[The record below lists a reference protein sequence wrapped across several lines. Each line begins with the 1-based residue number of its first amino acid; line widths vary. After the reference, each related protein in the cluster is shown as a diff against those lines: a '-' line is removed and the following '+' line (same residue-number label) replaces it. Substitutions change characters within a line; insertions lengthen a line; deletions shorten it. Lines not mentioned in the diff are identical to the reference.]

1 MIRLSKINELG
12 EIVDLSNDELDT
24 TPTTTYTITIPTPT
38 DETASDGTPINVSL
52 IGLITKVNDY
62 YAISDTDYFTD
73 DEKAIIMAIL
83 NNHVNEG
90 CSVAG
95 KAEELSVGDIV

>member
-1 MIRLSKINELG
+1 MIRLSKVNELG

-38 DETASDGTPINVSL
+38 VEIASDGTPIDVSL
-52 IGLITKVNDY
+52 IGLVTKVNDY

-83 NNHVNEG
+83 NNHINEG

-95 KAEELSVGDIV
+95 KAEQLSVGDIV